1 MLLNTLNATFNAN
14 VTSHM
19 CNRNNLQNL
28 PIDTIIL
35 YVIEKRKIE
44 QNQFGHKTFLK

>member
-28 PIDTIIL
+28 PFDTIIFISDKKKGKL
-35 YVIEKRKIE
+35 NKI
-44 QNQFGHKTFLK
+44 NLATKLF

>member
-28 PIDTIIL
+28 PFDTITL
-35 YVIEKRKIE
+35 YVTKKKI
-44 QNQFGHKTFLK
+44 

>member
-1 MLLNTLNATFNAN
+1 MLLNTLNANFNAN

-28 PIDTIIL
+28 PFDTIIL
-35 YVIEKRKIE
+35 YVTQKEIFE
-44 QNQFGHKTFLK
+44 QNQFGHKCFLK